1 MLKIMDVDNSI
12 LPLARI
18 NSLTEDLL
26 SHDLSESDLCQMMAM
41 KTLNFLD
48 ITSVY
53 MVELNANGMV
63 RTTATFGAYGEFEQN
78 VKEFSIGSK
87 VPVTD
92 TLRLNRMVWIN
103 SLPDWSK
110 DYPLMNEVIIDNE
123 VCTHISFPI
132 RRYGAPVGAIGI
144 FSTTVLY
151 PDPELE
157 TLLLT
162 VGNLIAYYL
171 YSKARGK
178 TLKPVLHNIKGLLTP
193 LTDRQKQVLNLMSE
207 GKTNAAIANILG
219 YSESTVRQETVRVF
233 LALGV
238 GTRSAAMKMYL
249 ERPQDFQ

>member
-1 MLKIMDVDNSI
+1 MAENLIQI
-12 LPLARI
+12 PLSRI
-18 NSLTEDLL
+18 NALTEDLL
-26 SHDLSESDLCQMMAM
+26 SHDLSEADLCQMMAM

-53 MVELNANGMV
+53 MVELSANGMV
-63 RTTATFGAYGEFEQN
+63 KTIATFGAYGEYEQN
-78 VKEFSIGSK
+78 IREFAIGSK

-92 TLRLNRMVWIN
+92 TLRSNRMVWIN

-110 DYPLMNEVIIDNE
+110 DYPLMKEVIIDKE

-132 RRYGAPVGAIGI
+132 RRFGAPVAAIGI

-157 TLLLT
+157 MLLLT

-171 YSKARGK
+171 YSKARG
-178 TLKPVLHNIKGLLTP
+178 TVLKPLLHNIKGLLTP
-193 LTDRQKQVLNLMSE
+193 LTDRQKHVLDLMSE
-207 GKTNAAIANILG
+207 GKTNLAIANILG

-233 LALGV
+233 LAMGV
-238 GTRSAAMKMYL
+238 STRPQAVRMYL
-249 ERPQDFQ
+249 DRPLDFQ